1 MQYALF
7 VRAKIRAILCGLSL
21 IRAKIR
27 AIYKLTT
34 DRVTIYLQS
43 GSFFQFVGMPIL

>member
-21 IRAKIR
+21 VRAKIR
-27 AIYKLTT
+27 AILCGLSLIRAIFLYYDGK
-34 DRVTIYLQS
+34 IYA
-43 GSFFQFVGMPIL
+43 